1 MLRIGRVRIQTMFSG
16 SKFSLVLI
24 IAGGITFEIIYF
36 EGLCIESVIIAIEPS
51 YAT

>member
-1 MLRIGRVRIQTMFSG
+1 MLSG

-24 IAGGITFEIIYF
+24 IAEGTTFEIIYC
-36 EGLCIESVIIAIEPS
+36 EGLCIESVIRAIEPS